1 MANTLRQYLRYTS
14 WPIIAA
20 MLGLMIWG
28 VCAIHVSEEAGALS
42 SPQGSPGSQH
52 WKMQMIYWGPALGV
66 FLLMSVLP
74 YQKVGRAAYVLFAV
88 TLVVLVALVAI
99 PRMLGEKHALVM
111 TVLPGIRGAHRWIKM
126 GPIQIQPS
134 EIAKLTYIILLAW
147 YLRYGDHYRKIG
159 GLVVPFVLTVIP
171 MALIL
176 KEPDLGTSLL
186 LLPTLY
192 VMLFMAG
199 AKLRHLLG
207 IVAIATALIFLPVP
221 VKSPAD
227 SKDPEDK
234 TRRALSYGSYDSGG
248 KDYVLCAAPLAIM
261 KSHQLK
267 RIDGWLRQE
276 ESGIVRGIGY
286 QLHQSK
292 MIMGSGR
299 WTGRSDWNNTATYFQ
314 MLPDD
319 HTDFIFSVIG
329 GQWGLLGCLGV
340 FFLYGLIFLFGV
352 EIAIVTY
359 DPFGRLLAV
368 GVLALLASQILI
380 NVGMTVGLGPIT
392 GMTLPLIS
400 YGGSSLVVN
409 CAALGLLVNV
419 GYHRPILLSR
429 RPFEHGEKRSRP
441 PAPYGPIAANG
452 RPDFRRM

>member
-1 MANTLRQYLRYTS
+1 MLNALRQYLRYTS
-14 WPIIAA
+14 WPVIMA
-20 MLGLMIWG
+20 MVGLMIWG
-28 VCAIHVSEEAGALS
+28 ICAIQVSEEAGALS
-42 SPQGSPGSQH
+42 FARGSGSAH
-52 WKMQMIYWGPALGV
+52 WKTQLIYWVPALIV
-66 FLLMSVLP
+66 FVLMSIIP
-74 YQKVGRAAYVLFAV
+74 YRKIGRAAYVLFGI
-88 TLVVLVALVAI
+88 TLVVLLALVAI
-99 PRMLGEKHALVM
+99 PRILGEGHSLVAAI
-111 TVLPGIRGAHRWIKM
+111 LPGIRGAHRWIKV

-134 EIAKLTYIILLAW
+134 ELAKLTYIILLAW
-147 YLRYGDHYRKIG
+147 YLRYGDHYRKIS
-159 GLVVPFVLTVIP
+159 GLVVPFVLTLIP
-171 MALIL
+171 MVLIL

-207 IVAIATALIFLPVP
+207 IIAIASAVVFMPIPIKAPLDTQ
-221 VKSPAD
+221 
-227 SKDPEDK
+227 DPETK
-234 TRRALSYGSYDSGG
+234 TRRALAYGSFASGG
-248 KDYVLCAAPLAIM
+248 DDYILCAAPLVLM

-299 WTGRSDWNNTATYFQ
+299 WTGRSDWNTTSTYFQ

-329 GQWGLLGCLGV
+329 GQWGLVGCLGV
-340 FFLYGLIFLFGV
+340 LFLYGIIFLFGV

-380 NVGMTVGLGPIT
+380 NIGMTVGLGPIT

-429 RPFEHGEKRSRP
+429 RPFEHGQKRNRP
-441 PAPYGPIAANG
+441 PAPYGPVAADG
-452 RPDFRRM
+452 RPDFRKM

>member
-1 MANTLRQYLRYTS
+1 MVNTLKQYLRYTS

-28 VCAIHVSEEAGALS
+28 VCAIQVSEEAGALS
-42 SPQGSPGSQH
+42 SAQGHSGSAH
-52 WKMQMIYWGPALGV
+52 WKMQMVYWCPALIIFV
-66 FLLMSVLP
+66 LMSIVP
-74 YQKVGRAAYVLFAV
+74 YQKVGRAAYVLFGI
-88 TLVVLVALVAI
+88 TLVVLVAMVAI
-99 PRMLGEKHALVM
+99 PRVLGNRHPLVAA
-111 TVLPGIRGAHRWIKM
+111 VLPGIRGAHRWIKM
-126 GPIQIQPS
+126 GPIQLQPS

-147 YLRYGDHYRKIG
+147 YLRYGNHYRKIG
-159 GLVVPFVLTVIP
+159 GLVVPFVLTLIP

-207 IVAIATALIFLPVP
+207 IIAVATAMIFMPIPVR
-221 VKSPAD
+221 SPAD
-227 SKDPEDK
+227 SKDPEDR
-234 TRRALSYGSYDSGG
+234 TRRALSYGFLNSVD
-248 KDYVLCAAPLAIM
+248 KDYVFCAAPLAIM

-276 ESGIVRGIGY
+276 ESGIARGIGY

-292 MIMGSGR
+292 MIMGSGC
-299 WTGRSDWNNTATYFQ
+299 WTGRSDWNDTAAYFQ

-340 FFLYGLIFLFGV
+340 LFLYGVIFLFGV

-380 NVGMTVGLGPIT
+380 NIGMTVGLGPIT

-419 GYHRPILLSR
+419 GYHRPILLAR
-429 RPFEHGEKRSRP
+429 RPFEHGEKRAKP
-441 PAPYGPIAANG
+441 PAPYGPMAANG
-452 RPDFRRM
+452 RPDFRGM

>member
-1 MANTLRQYLRYTS
+1 
-14 WPIIAA
+14 
-20 MLGLMIWG
+20 MLLLMFVG
-28 VCAIHVSEEAGALS
+28 VCAIHVSEEAGALGS
-42 SPQGSPGSQH
+42 AQGAGFKH
-52 WKMQMIYWGPALGV
+52 WNMQMIYWGPALGV
-66 FLLMSVLP
+66 FVLASIVP
-74 YQKVGRAAYVLFAV
+74 YQKIGRAAYVLFGITLLV
-88 TLVVLVALVAI
+88 LVGLVVI
-99 PRMLGEKHALVM
+99 PRILGDGHPLVK
-111 TVLPGIRGAHRWIKM
+111 TVLPGIRGAHRWIKV

-147 YLRYGDHYRKIG
+147 YLRYGDHYRKIA
-159 GLVVPFVLTVIP
+159 GLIVPFVLTLIP

-176 KEPDLGTSLL
+176 KQPDLGTSLL

-192 VMLFMAG
+192 VMLFLAG

-207 IVAIATALIFLPVP
+207 IVVVATVLIFMPIP
-221 VKSPAD
+221 IKAPAD

-234 TRRALSYGSYDSGG
+234 TRRALSYSSFDSGSE
-248 KDYVLCAAPLAIM
+248 DYVLCAAPLAIM

-276 ESGIVRGIGY
+276 ESSISRGMGY

-299 WTGRSDWNNTATYFQ
+299 WTGRSDWNNTAAYFR

-340 FFLYGLIFLFGV
+340 LLLYGVIFLFGV

-380 NVGMTVGLGPIT
+380 NIGMTVGLGPIT

-400 YGGSSLVVN
+400 YGGS
-409 CAALGLLVNV
+409 
-419 GYHRPILLSR
+419 
-429 RPFEHGEKRSRP
+429 
-441 PAPYGPIAANG
+441 
-452 RPDFRRM
+452 

>member
-1 MANTLRQYLRYTS
+1 MANTLRQYFRYTS
-14 WPIIAA
+14 WPIIVA
-20 MLGLMIWG
+20 MLGLMFCGI
-28 VCAIHVSEEAGALS
+28 CAIYVSEEAGALS
-42 SPQGSPGSQH
+42 SAQGASGSAH
-52 WKMQMIYWGPALGV
+52 WKMQMIYWAPALAIFV
-66 FLLMSVLP
+66 LMSVIP
-74 YQKVGRAAYVLFAV
+74 YQKVGRASYVLFALTLV
-88 TLVVLVALVAI
+88 VLVVLVAL
-99 PRMLGEKHALVM
+99 PRILGDKHPLVM
-111 TVLPGIRGAHRWIKM
+111 AVLPGIRGAHRWIKI
-126 GPIQIQPS
+126 GLIQIQPS

-147 YLRYGDHYRKIG
+147 YLRYGDHYRKVR
-159 GLVVPFVLTVIP
+159 GLIVPFVLTLVP
-171 MALIL
+171 LALIL
-176 KEPDLGTSLL
+176 KQPDLGTSLL

-207 IVAIATALIFLPVP
+207 IVAIATVGIFMPVP
-221 VKSPAD
+221 VKAPAD
-227 SKDPEDK
+227 SKDPEDR
-234 TRRALSYGSYDSGG
+234 TRRALSYWSFDSGG
-248 KDYVLCAAPLAIM
+248 EDYVLCAAPLAIM

-276 ESGIVRGIGY
+276 ESSISRGIGY
-286 QLHQSK
+286 QLQQSK

-319 HTDFIFSVIG
+319 HTDFIFSVIA
-329 GQWGLLGCLGV
+329 GQWGLLGCLGIL
-340 FFLYGLIFLFGV
+340 FLYGVIFLFGV

-359 DPFGRLLAV
+359 DPFGRLVAV

-380 NVGMTVGLGPIT
+380 NIGMTVGLGPIT

-419 GYHRPILLSR
+419 SYHTPLLLSR
-429 RPFEHGEKRSRP
+429 RPFEHGEKRAKP
-441 PAPYGPIAANG
+441 PAPYGPVAANG
-452 RPDFRRM
+452 RPDFRKM

>member
-1 MANTLRQYLRYTS
+1 MANALRQYLRYTS

-28 VCAIHVSEEAGALS
+28 VCAIHVSEEAGAFS
-42 SPQGSPGSQH
+42 SAQGSSASAH
-52 WKMQMIYWGPALGV
+52 WRMQMIYWVPALAV
-66 FLLMSVLP
+66 FVLMSILP

-99 PRMLGEKHALVM
+99 PRMLGENHALVR
-111 TVLPGIRGAHRWIKM
+111 TVLPGIRGAHRWIKL
-126 GPIQIQPS
+126 GPIQVQPS

-147 YLRYGDHYRKIG
+147 YLRYGDHYRKIT
-159 GLVVPFVLTVIP
+159 GLIVPFILTLIP
-171 MALIL
+171 MTLIL

-207 IVAIATALIFLPVP
+207 IVVVATALIFMPFP
-221 VKSPAD
+221 VKSPVD
-227 SKDPEDK
+227 SKDPEDR
-234 TRRALSYGSYDSGG
+234 TRRALSYWSYDSGG
-248 KDYVLCAAPLAIM
+248 EGYVVCAAPLVIM

-276 ESGIVRGIGY
+276 ESGISRGIGY

-340 FFLYGLIFLFGV
+340 LFLYGLIFLFGV

-380 NVGMTVGLGPIT
+380 NIGMTVGLGPIT

-419 GYHRPILLSR
+419 GYHRPMLLSR
-429 RPFEHGEKRSRP
+429 RPFEHGERRSKP

-452 RPDFRRM
+452 RPDFRKM

>member
-1 MANTLRQYLRYTS
+1 MLNALRQYFRYTS
-14 WPIIAA
+14 WPVIAA
-20 MLGLMIWG
+20 MVGLMIWG
-28 VCAIHVSEEAGALS
+28 VCAIHVSEEAGALRLA
-42 SPQGSPGSQH
+42 QGSGATH
-52 WKMQMIYWGPALGV
+52 WKTQLIYWAPALIV
-66 FLLMSVLP
+66 FVLMSVIP
-74 YQKVGRAAYVLFAV
+74 YRKIGRAAYVLFGI
-88 TLVVLVALVAI
+88 TLVVLLALVLI
-99 PRMLGEKHALVM
+99 PRILGESHPLVAA
-111 TVLPGIRGAHRWIKM
+111 VLPGIRGAHRWIKV
-126 GPIQIQPS
+126 GPMQIQPS
-134 EIAKLTYIILLAW
+134 ELAKLTYIILLAW
-147 YLRYGDHYRKIG
+147 YLRYGDHYRKIT
-159 GLVVPFVLTVIP
+159 GLIVPFVLTLIP
-171 MALIL
+171 MVLIL
-176 KEPDLGTSLL
+176 KQPDLGTSLL

-207 IVAIATALIFLPVP
+207 IIAIASMVVFMPIPIKAPVD
-221 VKSPAD
+221 SP
-227 SKDPEDK
+227 DPETQ
-234 TRRALSYGSYDSGG
+234 TRRALAYGSFESGG
-248 KDYVLCAAPLAIM
+248 EDYVLCAAPLVIM

-299 WTGRSDWNNTATYFQ
+299 WTGRSDWNNTSTYFQ

-329 GQWGLLGCLGV
+329 GQWGLVGCVGV
-340 FFLYGLIFLFGV
+340 LFLYGIIFLFGV

-359 DPFGRLLAV
+359 DPFGRLLAI

-380 NVGMTVGLGPIT
+380 NIGMTVGLGPIT

-400 YGGSSLVVN
+400 YGGSSLMVN

-429 RPFEHGEKRSRP
+429 RPFEHGQKRNRP
-441 PAPYGPIAANG
+441 PAPYGPVAANG
-452 RPDFRRM
+452 RPDFRKM

>member
-1 MANTLRQYLRYTS
+1 MTNTLRQYLRYTS
-14 WPIIAA
+14 WPIITA

-28 VCAIHVSEEAGALS
+28 VCAIHISEEAGAMGS
-42 SPQGSPGSQH
+42 AQGSYGMAH
-52 WKMQMIYWGPALGV
+52 WEVQMIYWAPALTAFV
-66 FLLMSVLP
+66 LMSILP
-74 YQKVGRAAYVLFAV
+74 YQKVGRAAYVLFGI
-88 TLVVLVALVAI
+88 TLVVLVAMVVI
-99 PRMLGEKHALVM
+99 PRLLGERHALVIN
-111 TVLPGIRGAHRWIKM
+111 VLPGIRGAHRWIKI

-134 EIAKLTYIILLAW
+134 EISKLTYIILLAW

-159 GLVVPFVLTVIP
+159 GLVVPFVLTLVP

-199 AKLRHLLG
+199 AKLKHLLG
-207 IVAIATALIFLPVP
+207 IVAIATAMIFMPVP
-221 VKSPAD
+221 VKAPLD
-227 SKDPEDK
+227 SNDPEVQ
-234 TRRALSYGSYDSGG
+234 TRRALSYWSFDSGDD
-248 KDYVLCAAPLAIM
+248 DYVLCAAPLAIM

-276 ESGIVRGIGY
+276 ESGIARGIGY

-299 WTGRSDWNNTATYFQ
+299 WTGRSDWNNTAAYFQ

-340 FFLYGLIFLFGV
+340 LFLYGLIFLFGV

-380 NVGMTVGLGPIT
+380 NIGMTVGLGPIT

-419 GYHRPILLSR
+419 GYHRPMLLSR
-429 RPFEHGEKRSRP
+429 RPFEHGEKRSKP